1 MIFKTL
7 FIDVW
12 KYSKP
17 LFFFVI
23 TFIAIQIFYSVQFAS
38 LANLV
43 DNQKPIPHPYACEAF
58 PFVIYNMYSGKI
70 DDWNKY
76 SYLKIEADGQEVLL
90 TDLAVIQEDQF
101 VNPTQKFIGLQ
112 ANNFHDD
119 ALYGFLNYALDSSE
133 RTIEVYG
140 KVSNQYF
147 LQDESAWGNWMK
159 KYLSA
164 TLKHEVK
171 SIKIFE
177 NTCRYNAIGKPEL
190 LEQKPVYQFE

>member
-7 FIDVW
+7 FTDIW

-23 TFIAIQIFYSVQFAS
+23 AFIAIQLYYSIQFAC
-38 LANLV
+38 LARLV
-43 DNQKPIPHPYACEAF
+43 DSQKPVPHPFAFEAF
-58 PFVIYNMYSGKI
+58 PFVVYNMYSGKI

-101 VNPTQKFIGLQ
+101 VNPSQKFIGLR

-119 ALYGFLNYALDSSE
+119 GLYAFLKYALDSSE
-133 RTIEVYG
+133 RTNRIYR
-140 KVSNQYF
+140 KVSNEQF
-147 LQDESAWGNWMK
+147 LQNEAAWGNWMK

-171 SIKIFE
+171 SIKISE
-177 NTCRYNAIGKPEL
+177 CSYSYNVYGKPEL